1 MFVVSKC
8 VCFCLHD
15 KVCISL
21 YVCVCTY
28 RTRCI
33 FQCVSII
40 NPRHAC
46 ARVTVVVLCV
56 CALAASASVYTY
68 ISATND
74 THGFLLGV
82 SWILIR
88 GFSKKSSVQKLWHKK
103 PFSCIFGTNGALQLP
118 EAQLVGRILLQRLAT
133 RYTSN
138 RLLQAI
144 IYVRSV
150 RMRSIRTYIRGYCL
164 HLQTNWPHCMA

>member
-1 MFVVSKC
+1 MSKC

-33 FQCVSII
+33 SQCVSII

-56 CALAASASVYTY
+56 CALTASASVYTY

-88 GFSKKSSVQKLWHKK
+88 GFSKNLPFESYGIKSRFRAFLGPTEQ
-103 PFSCIFGTNGALQLP
+103 
-118 EAQLVGRILLQRLAT
+118 AT
-133 RYTSN
+133 T
-138 RLLQAI
+138 
-144 IYVRSV
+144 
-150 RMRSIRTYIRGYCL
+150 
-164 HLQTNWPHCMA
+164 

>member
-1 MFVVSKC
+1 MNLCVLMHCSSMCVVSKC

-33 FQCVSII
+33 FQCVSIT
-40 NPRHAC
+40 NPRRAC

-82 SWILIR
+82 SWILIH
-88 GFSKKSSVQKLWHKK
+88 GFSKYLPFESYGIKRFRAFSGPTEDCNYLKHNWSVECC
-103 PFSCIFGTNGALQLP
+103 F
-118 EAQLVGRILLQRLAT
+118 RD
-133 RYTSN
+133 
-138 RLLQAI
+138 
-144 IYVRSV
+144 
-150 RMRSIRTYIRGYCL
+150 
-164 HLQTNWPHCMA
+164 

>member
-1 MFVVSKC
+1 M
-8 VCFCLHD
+8 
-15 KVCISL
+15 
-21 YVCVCTY
+21 
-28 RTRCI
+28 
-33 FQCVSII
+33 SII

-88 GFSKKSSVQKLWHKK
+88 GFSKNLPFESYGIKSRFRAW
-103 PFSCIFGTNGALQLP
+103 TNGGLQLP

-138 RLLQAI
+138 HLLRAI
-144 IYVRSV
+144 IYVPSV
-150 RMRSIRTYIRGYCL
+150 CMRSIRTYIRGFCL
-164 HLQTNWPHCMA
+164 HQEPTSKNSAEGFAL